1 MSIVGY
7 KVEVTLCFIG
17 LYFSIHARDTLILS
31 MRKFTIFTVV
41 LAAVVILSSLDLIT
55 NKYGN
60 SEPSAAEMK
69 LALPRNLDVNKAVQT
84 DVTGAGGTVVDDTTT
99 ASDSTMSNAPATTG
113 ATDFED
119 ANYAPALPD
128 IYLRS
133 DQVKSAGFV
142 NATIQNETTD
152 DMLFKNI
159 YVGDLVDTEMTKY
172 AIMNKDKPMVKVYVF
187 TMGPNTDINN
197 VYTALKTR
205 AAEGVDSEVNETNT
219 YGTASFYYNDAKR
232 SSTAFLVVEFSN
244 LIYGFSYPKEYN
256 PQVKNLVKLLEWEFK
271 K

>member
-1 MSIVGY
+1 
-7 KVEVTLCFIG
+7 
-17 LYFSIHARDTLILS
+17 
-31 MRKFTIFTVV
+31 MRKFTIFTIVF
-41 LAAVVILSSLDLIT
+41 AAVVILASLDLIT
-55 NKYGN
+55 NKYG
-60 SEPSAAEMK
+60 SGEPSADQLK
-69 LALPRNLDVNKAVQT
+69 LALPRNLDLNKTVQT
-84 DVTGAGGTVVDDTTT
+84 DVTGAGDAGDDTAGSGDDVAVGTT
-99 ASDSTMSNAPATTG
+99 STNSDG

-142 NATIQNETTD
+142 NATIQNEATD
-152 DMLFKNI
+152 DMLFKTI
-159 YVGDLVDTEMTKY
+159 YVGDLTDIEMTKY
-172 AIMNKDKPMVKVYVF
+172 AIMNKEKPMVKVYVF
-187 TMGPNTDINN
+187 TVGPNSDIAN

-205 AAEGVDSEVNETNT
+205 AAEGVDSEVNETNS
-219 YGTASFYYNDAKR
+219 YGVASFYLNDSKR
-232 SSTAFLVVEFSN
+232 QSTAFLVVEFSN